1 MILSVAGCTTGSL
14 CPRCPYIRGEV
25 LSLYQAEF
33 MSTVGILVVNGPYV
47 QYPWALCA
55 AKHITMAIVNRSMGK
70 VARERWFLGFYSK
83 ISAPGRLVARPGSLH
98 GGFPEEHPLGR
109 VFRTL

>member
-33 MSTVGILVVNGPYV
+33 KSTVGILKVNGPHV
-47 QYPWALCA
+47 PYPWALCA
-55 AKHITMAIVNRSMGK
+55 AKHITMAVVNLGMGK
-70 VARERWFLGFYSK
+70 VARVRRFHGFYSK
-83 ISAPGRLVARPGSLH
+83 ISAPGRLVARPGVPISPGLALCTVA
-98 GGFPEEHPLGR
+98 F
-109 VFRTL
+109 